1 MQRDINTVTLTGRL
15 TKEPK
20 LYQAGKAVY
29 ALLRVAVHAGK
40 SKDGKDLPTIYYD
53 VKVWNGS
60 GKSCARFL
68 KTGSRVAVEG
78 RLAQYVPNDGKEWN
92 HIHAISVGFVDQ
104 KEEIATD
111 GVADRFAGGDR
122 EVDPQAIA
130 A

>member
-40 SKDGKDLPTIYYD
+40 GKDGKDLPTIYYD

-60 GKSCARFL
+60 GRSCAQFL

-92 HIHAISVGFVDQ
+92 HIHAISVGFVDE
-104 KEEIATD
+104 KGETSTEVSSN
-111 GVADRFAGGDR
+111 GVAGDR